1 MNPSPQYIPAT
12 PAAAPPEARP
22 DRRRSPVA
30 TAGVWFFA
38 LASLIL
44 VGLSAVVAWRW
55 VDRNLLHWGIDEGQT
70 TEVNSAELLRR
81 VRAFELATVKH
92 TYQGNAEVDAR
103 NVLNAGPA
111 SVSLPPWLA
120 GQQLKVKGNAVVT
133 AGVDLSKVRPEDMQV
148 TRNGRDTTVTITLP
162 PPEILSTELVPGT
175 LDMDTSAGLLTR
187 IRTSVGLSENDLRD
201 RAADQVALLARES
214 AMERGILDE
223 ASFEAERRL
232 QTFLNSLPQDGDG
245 RTTYV
250 VQVRPPAAQ

>member
-1 MNPSPQYIPAT
+1 MNPSPQYIPAA
-12 PAAAPPEARP
+12 PVGPPPEVQP

-30 TAGVWFFA
+30 TAGIWFFA

-55 VDRNLLHWGIDEGQT
+55 VDRNLLHWGVGEGTT

-111 SVSLPPWLA
+111 SVPLPAWLA
-120 GQQLKVKGNAVVT
+120 GQQLRVKGNAIVT
-133 AGVDLSKVRPEDMQV
+133 AGVDLSKVRPEDMQI
-148 TRNGRDTTVTITLP
+148 TRTGRDTTVIVTLP

-187 IRTSVGLSENDLRD
+187 IRSSVGLSEKDLRD

-232 QTFLNSLPQDGDG
+232 QAFLNSLPQDGAG
-245 RTTYV
+245 RTTYI
-250 VQVRPPAAQ
+250 VQSRSPAPQ